1 MLPPNFVKVNHSV
14 FIRGS
19 GVGWGCRWRKV
30 RPWQPELN
38 GDWPAIP
45 YLVRGTRPSEIQSL
59 PSLGYIKTYSNM
71 TDLQPYRLVRCPRFG
86 CVLWPLGKRGNGLIV
101 LLGYKLQWF
110 MRWMCIY
117 VLDMQKF
124 GFKGKFLNWLAR
136 CRGNLLRLM
145 ASANIGCSHTCLSFL
160 MVHDYKRRNC
170 GFFKSIWKHSNFRKC
185 QRQFAMVSRDKLQ
198 SLIHLR
204 SFFCYM
210 LFWGFQWWAF
220 GHLA

>member
-1 MLPPNFVKVNHSV
+1 MLPPNFVKVNHNV

-86 CVLWPLGKRGNGLIV
+86 CVLCHLERGGMVWLFCLATSCNGLWD
-101 LLGYKLQWF
+101 GCAF
-110 MRWMCIY
+110 MSLTCW
-117 VLDMQKF
+117 F

-204 SFFCYM
+204 SFFCYI